1 MEKMLKSKHLFFYFK
16 FMEVLNYMVKI
27 LTKKILCCLLSL
39 SLLFGLVT
47 VPTYKVYAYTDDD
60 LTFMQAKTDHW
71 TDVLNTFAFVLS
83 ELKAGFVNGDFE
95 TVINNYAY
103 WREINGMG
111 ELSWCNLSQ
120 DGALEVPESTIQ
132 NITNF
137 IRQYQEDDGT
147 FKSDS
152 GLTGI
157 NYKLIHTSTYGELWE
172 NYYDSAKDYY
182 SFAHFSDLDDFL
194 TDFKNYYEFNPI
206 PMAGDFKY
214 KPKQPDFMVIVPSRF
229 GCYFFCTSVMSEYY
243 ESDDNF
249 WFYYLGSVDPDTG
262 AWSVAPKLMDLTYDG
277 YYCEYTGIVTFRY
290 TGNGLNSP
298 SQQPGA
304 YIGSDQNNNSYKNF
318 FAPDDSHIPQI
329 GTPNGGYIKL
339 FATDDDAKA
348 YYNMT
353 AGLNIPDYPYSGG
366 NVYITN
372 TNITYNNPD
381 DPDDP
386 DNPDSPDIPSGDD
399 DNIWHDPSDD
409 VPDAPFSGTVTE
421 GIETIIKYLKKIYH
435 QLILNNVL
443 TGADLLNDIFNNY
456 IKQAGEA
463 VTEVATVAKNKFPFC
478 IPGVIVTA
486 LTLTAVEAA
495 PPTFEIPFKYERLGI
510 DYTIEIDFTTDMW
523 KGCRQVIWYFTL
535 FLSIIGFVKLTI
547 LMTRSNN

>member
-1 MEKMLKSKHLFFYFK
+1 MFK
-16 FMEVLNYMVKI
+16 IMM
-27 LTKKILCCLLSL
+27 KKIICCLLSV
-39 SLLFGLVT
+39 SLFVGIISIPSFEVF
-47 VPTYKVYAYTDDD
+47 AYTDDG

-71 TDVLNTFAFVLS
+71 TDVLNTFIFVLS
-83 ELKAGFVNGDFE
+83 EAKAGFGNGDME

-120 DGALEVPESTIQ
+120 DGALEVPETTIQ

-157 NYKLIHTSTYGELWE
+157 NYKLIHTSTYSDMWE
-172 NYYDSAKDYY
+172 NYYDSATDNYT
-182 SFAHFSDLDDFL
+182 FTHL
-194 TDFKNYYEFNPI
+194 TDFDEFITKFSSYYSSNPI
-206 PMAGDFKY
+206 IMTGNYNY
-214 KPKQPDFMVIVPSRF
+214 KPTQPDFIVTIPSRL
-229 GCYFFCTSVMSEYY
+229 GCYFFCCSVMGEYY
-243 ESDDNF
+243 QNDSNN
-249 WFYYLGSVDPDTG
+249 WFYYLGSIDPDTG
-262 AWSVAPKLMDLTYDG
+262 SWTISPRRYHVGGNGVCYG
-277 YYCEYTGIVTFRY
+277 VGIATFRY
-290 TGNGLNSP
+290 DSNGLNSP
-298 SQQPGA
+298 NQQPGG
-304 YIGSDQNNNSYKNF
+304 YIGSDQNNNSYKNM
-318 FAPDDSHIPQI
+318 FAPDDAHIPQI

-339 FATDDDAKA
+339 FVSDDDAKA

-372 TNITYNNPD
+372 NDIKYTNPD
-381 DPDDP
+381 TPVT
-386 DNPDSPDIPSGDD
+386 PDIPGGDD
-399 DNIWHDPSDD
+399 DNDVWHDVDDNDPSK
-409 VPDAPFSGTVTE
+409 PFTGTVTE

-456 IKQAGEA
+456 IKSAGEA

-486 LTLTAVEAA
+486 ITLTAVEAA
-495 PPTFEIPFKYERLGI
+495 PPKFEIPFKFDRLGI
-510 DYTIEIDFTTDMW
+510 DYKIEIDLSTDMW
-523 KGCRQVIWYFTL
+523 QGCRNVLWYMTL
-535 FLSIIGFVKLTI
+535 FLFIMSLIKLTI

>member
-1 MEKMLKSKHLFFYFK
+1 
-16 FMEVLNYMVKI
+16 MVKI

-47 VPTYKVYAYTDDD
+47 VPTYKVYA
-60 LTFMQAKTDHW
+60 
-71 TDVLNTFAFVLS
+71 
-83 ELKAGFVNGDFE
+83 
-95 TVINNYAY
+95 
-103 WREINGMG
+103 
-111 ELSWCNLSQ
+111 
-120 DGALEVPESTIQ
+120 STTK
-132 NITNF
+132 TNF
-137 IRQYQEDDGT
+137 WDWLGDVGNDVSAEVIKFLGCGATLWKAVKGNCSYEEFRDSFLLYAKECGKGDSWYIEKQDDGT
-147 FKSDS
+147 VVIPEEVMQLLKDFLDSLKDENGNYKSDS
-152 GLTGI
+152 GISGI
-157 NYKLIHTSTYGELWE
+157 NYQLVHTSTYTELWE
-172 NYYDSAKDYY
+172 NYYDSKKDYY
-182 SFAHFSDLDDFL
+182 SFAHFSDVDDFM
-194 TDFKNYYEFNPI
+194 TQFENYYESNPI
-206 PMAGDFKY
+206 PMAGNFKY
-214 KPKQPDFMVIVPSRF
+214 KPKQPDFMVIVPSRL

-243 ESDDNF
+243 ESDDNT

-262 AWSVAPKLMDLTYDG
+262 AWSVSPKLMDLTSDG
-277 YYCEYTGIVTFRY
+277 YYCECTGIVTFRY

-318 FAPDDSHIPQI
+318 FAPDDAHIPQI
-329 GTPNGGYIKL
+329 GTPKGGYIKL

-348 YYNMT
+348 YYNAVLDMQV
-353 AGLNIPDYPYSGG
+353 PDYPYSGG

-381 DPDDP
+381 DPD
-386 DNPDSPDIPSGDD
+386 NPDSPDTPSGDD

-421 GIETIIKYLKKIYH
+421 GLETIIKYLKKIYH

-456 IKQAGEA
+456 IKSAGEA

-486 LTLTAVEAA
+486 ITLTAVEAA
-495 PPTFEIPFKYERLGI
+495 PPKFEIPFKFDRLGI
-510 DYTIEIDFTTDMW
+510 DYKIEIDLTTDMW
-523 KGCRQVIWYFTL
+523 QGCRNVLWYMTL
-535 FLSIIGFVKLTI
+535 FLFIMSLIKLTI